1 MLRGFAIITAS
12 VILAASPIKNP
23 SARFG
28 RNDNAFAIVH
38 FFLVFFFG
46 FMSMLILVLAFIA
59 AQRVAVAA
67 LSLRVEFFAR

>member
-23 SARFG
+23 NARFG
-28 RNDNAFAIVH
+28 RNDNAFAIVR

-46 FMSMLILVLAFIA
+46 LPMLILVLAFIA
-59 AQRVAVAA
+59 AQTVAVAA